1 MKRSVSVVIPTH
13 DRPAMLREA
22 IASALAQSYRPSEII
37 VVDNGPRGE
46 AAAIGEE
53 FGSRVSLIRSSEPGP
68 SASRNVGIKRARGDY
83 VAFLDD
89 DDLWHPEKLSVQMEF
104 LSQHGDIAMASCRVA
119 SYGDE
124 IRVRKTP
131 WIAGDLYG
139 MLFMESFVPTPTV
152 VVRRDVFD
160 TAGLFDVRY
169 LRAEDYDLWLQNR
182 RRVSDLAPEGA
193 AGLGPQDPRLPERGQ
208 DRPEE
213 ERHGG
218 AAGTLQSRQGQTPSV
233 RSPDVGPAG
242 LPRQGGG
249 PGGRQARRAAA
260 FPGGSEAHAVQDR
273 APSGISSGHC
283 FHDWPRL
290 PLCTRVQREGFGRND
305 ISLFWNERRRS
316 PDSCAHAGWGV
327 RRYRPPAVVRRT
339 TERSPGSRSIGT
351 CLRIEKDE

>member
-169 LRAEDYDLWLQNR
+169 LRAEDYDLWLRIADAFRTSHLKAPLVWVRKTPGCLSADKIDLRKSAMAVLRERYNPDKVKPR
-182 RRVSDLAPEGA
+182 RYDRRMSDLLVYLGREEARAGDRQGA
-193 AGLGPQDPRLPERGQ
+193 RRHFLEAVRLTPFRPRPVRYLV
-208 DRPEE
+208 
-213 ERHGG
+213 
-218 AAGTLQSRQGQTPSV
+218 GTLFS
-233 RSPDVGPAG
+233 
-242 LPRQGGG
+242 
-249 PGGRQARRAAA
+249 
-260 FPGGSEAHAVQDR
+260 
-273 APSGISSGHC
+273 
-283 FHDWPRL
+283 
-290 PLCTRVQREGFGRND
+290 
-305 ISLFWNERRRS
+305 
-316 PDSCAHAGWGV
+316 
-327 RRYRPPAVVRRT
+327 
-339 TERSPGSRSIGT
+339 
-351 CLRIEKDE
+351 